1 MPRGALMWQENQYY
15 IDVLH
20 EGKIPLTD
28 DDETTYFDKLLTAHE
43 MREKK
48 TETDFECMNLTNAEP
63 LGIENKNFIIGR
75 NIFPDFTLPIRC
87 SFIRRYIVYRTSKC
101 ISLKKNM

>member
-1 MPRGALMWQENQYY
+1 MQVSIMPRGALMWQENQYY

-48 TETDFECMNLTNAEP
+48 P
-63 LGIENKNFIIGR
+63 R
-75 NIFPDFTLPIRC
+75 Q
-87 SFIRRYIVYRTSKC
+87 
-101 ISLKKNM
+101 ISSV